1 MSTPARG
8 RIWYRVG
15 LVLSVLAIA
24 FLAFDAGA
32 KLAQL
37 APVMEA
43 TAQLGFPP
51 ASARWLGA
59 VLLICVLLYAWPAT
73 AVFGAL
79 LLTAYLG
86 GAVAAHLRIGSPL
99 FSHLLFPVYVAAV
112 VWAGLALRRP
122 PLMRLLRG
130 QAETPTS

>member
-1 MSTPARG
+1 M
-8 RIWYRVG
+8 
-15 LVLSVLAIA
+15 VLSVLAVV
-24 FLAFDAGA
+24 FLAVDACA

-37 APVMEA
+37 APVVEA

-59 VLLICVLLYAWPAT
+59 VLLICVLLYVWPAT
-73 AVFGAL
+73 SILGAL

-99 FSHLLFPVYVAAV
+99 FSHLLFPVYVGAV

-122 PLMRLLRG
+122 LLMRLLRG
-130 QAETPTS
+130 EPETSAS